1 MEINH
6 HQKSPILSL
15 LQELWY
21 AKYMNEQ
28 EGMRKMNVFATR
40 KLPQEIKG
48 QLEGKV
54 SYTEWHSAEQP
65 MTKEEIVDAV
75 KDADGIISVLSDP
88 LDAEVLA
95 AAPNLKVISQLAV
108 GFNNIDVP
116 QATKRGIRVTNTP
129 DVLTNATADLT
140 FALLLSA
147 ARKLSLASAEVR
159 EGKWQS
165 WSLLQLAG
173 KELSGST
180 IGILGFGR
188 IGQAVAKR
196 AKGFDMNVI
205 YWNRS
210 RKENAEQELQA
221 TYMEMEDVLRQADFL
236 VIMLPFAPEL
246 KYLIGA
252 EELALMKPDAILLN
266 TARGGLVD
274 EAALYEALKNGKLG
288 AAGLDVFEQEPV
300 PTDHP
305 LLTLPNVEVAPHIG
319 SSTVATRMIMAEL
332 TVRNVLVVLDGKE
345 PETPVN

>member
-1 MEINH
+1 M
-6 HQKSPILSL
+6 K
-15 LQELWY
+15 
-21 AKYMNEQ
+21 
-28 EGMRKMNVFATR
+28 VFATR
-40 KLPQEIKG
+40 KLPEEISN
-48 QLEGKV
+48 QLKNQV
-54 SYTEWHSAEQP
+54 DYSEWHSEEQA
-65 MTKEEIVDAV
+65 MTKAQLLEAV
-75 KDADGIISVLSDP
+75 KEVDGVISVLSDP

-95 AAPNLKVISQLAV
+95 AGPNLKVISQLAV
-108 GFNNIDVP
+108 GFNNIDIEE
-116 QATKRGIRVTNTP
+116 ATKRGIRVTNTP

-140 FALLLSA
+140 FALLLAA
-147 ARKLSLASAEVR
+147 ARKLSAASEEVR

-188 IGQAVAKR
+188 IGQAVARR

-210 RKENAEQELQA
+210 KKPEAEAQIGA
-221 TYMEMEDVLRQADFL
+221 TYHEFEDVLKKTDFL

-246 KYLIGA
+246 KYLIGKD
-252 EELALMKPDAILLN
+252 ELALMKADAILVN

-274 EAALYEALKNGKLG
+274 EAALYDALKSGKLG

-319 SSTVATRMIMAEL
+319 SSTRATRMEMAHL
-332 TVRNVLVVLDGKE
+332 TVRNLLAVLEGKE

>member
-1 MEINH
+1 
-6 HQKSPILSL
+6 
-15 LQELWY
+15 
-21 AKYMNEQ
+21 
-28 EGMRKMNVFATR
+28 MNVFATR
-40 KLPQEIKG
+40 KLPEEVVEK
-48 QLEGKV
+48 LEQYVRYK
-54 SYTEWHSAEQP
+54 EWHSAEQP
-65 MTKEEIVDAV
+65 MTKEQLLEAV
-75 KDADGIISVLSDP
+75 KDAEGIISVLSDP

-108 GFNNIDVP
+108 GFNNIDVEE
-116 QATKRGIRVTNTP
+116 ATKRGIRVTNTP

-140 FALLLSA
+140 FALLLAA
-147 ARKLSLASAEVR
+147 ARKLSAASQEVR
-159 EGKWQS
+159 EGNWQS

-173 KELSGST
+173 KELSGAT

-188 IGQAVAKR
+188 IGQAVARR
-196 AKGFDMNVI
+196 AKGFDMDVI

-210 RKENAEQELQA
+210 KKPEAEQTIGA
-221 TYMEMEDVLRQADFL
+221 TYHELEDVLKQADFL

-246 KYLIGA
+246 KYLIGK
-252 EELALMKPDAILLN
+252 EELALMKSDAILVN

-274 EAALYEALKNGKLG
+274 EQALYEALKNGRLG

-319 SSTVATRMIMAEL
+319 SSTIATRMEMADL
-332 TVRNVLVVLDGKE
+332 TVRNLLAVLQNKE

>member
-1 MEINH
+1 
-6 HQKSPILSL
+6 
-15 LQELWY
+15 
-21 AKYMNEQ
+21 
-28 EGMRKMNVFATR
+28 MNVFATR
-40 KLPQEIKG
+40 KLPEEIVEKLK
-48 QLEGKV
+48 QHVE
-54 SYTEWHSAEQP
+54 YNEWHSAEQP
-65 MTKEEIVDAV
+65 MTKEQLLEAV
-75 KDADGIISVLSDP
+75 KKADGVISVLSDP
-88 LDAEVLA
+88 LDKEVLD

-108 GFNNIDVP
+108 GFNNIDV
-116 QATKRGIRVTNTP
+116 QEATKRSVRVTNTP

-140 FALLLSA
+140 FALLLA
-147 ARKLSLASAEVR
+147 ASRKLSAASAEVR

-188 IGQAVAKR
+188 IGQAVARR

-210 RKENAEQELQA
+210 KKPEAEQAIGA
-221 TYMEMEDVLRQADFL
+221 TYHELGEVLKQADFL

-252 EELALMKPDAILLN
+252 EELALMKEDAILVN

-274 EAALYEALKNGKLG
+274 EAALYEALKNNKLG

-300 PTDHP
+300 PTNHP
-305 LLTLPNVEVAPHIG
+305 LLSLPNVEVAPHIG
-319 SSTVATRMIMAEL
+319 SSTVATRMEMADL
-332 TVRNVLVVLDGKE
+332 TVRNLLAVLDGKE

>member
-1 MEINH
+1 
-6 HQKSPILSL
+6 
-15 LQELWY
+15 
-21 AKYMNEQ
+21 
-28 EGMRKMNVFATR
+28 MNVFATR
-40 KLPQEIKG
+40 KLPEEVVDKLKQ
-48 QLEGKV
+48 QV
-54 SYTEWHSAEQP
+54 TYNEWHSAEQP
-65 MTKEEIVDAV
+65 MTKAELLEAV
-75 KDADGIISVLSDP
+75 KDAEGIISVLSDP

-108 GFNNIDVP
+108 GFNNIDVEE
-116 QATKRGIRVTNTP
+116 AAKRGIRVTNTP

-140 FALLLSA
+140 FALLLAA
-147 ARKLSLASAEVR
+147 ARKLSAASAEVR

-173 KELSGST
+173 KELSGAT

-188 IGQAVAKR
+188 IGQAVARR
-196 AKGFDMNVI
+196 AKGFDMDVI

-210 RKENAEQELQA
+210 KKPEAEQTIGA
-221 TYMEMEDVLRQADFL
+221 TYHELEDVLKQADFL

-246 KYLIGA
+246 KYLIGK
-252 EELALMKPDAILLN
+252 EELALMKSDAILVN

-274 EAALYEALKNGKLG
+274 EQALYEALKNGRLG

-319 SSTVATRMIMAEL
+319 SSTMATRMEMADL
-332 TVRNVLVVLDGKE
+332 TVRNLLAVLQNKE

>member
-1 MEINH
+1 M
-6 HQKSPILSL
+6 K
-15 LQELWY
+15 
-21 AKYMNEQ
+21 
-28 EGMRKMNVFATR
+28 VFATR
-40 KLPQEIKG
+40 KLPEEIVKK
-48 QLEGKV
+48 LEQHV
-54 SYTEWHSAEQP
+54 EYNEWHSAEQP
-65 MTKEEIVDAV
+65 MTKEQIVDAV
-75 KDADGIISVLSDP
+75 KDVDGIISVLSDP
-88 LDAEVLA
+88 LDKEVLES
-95 AAPNLKVISQLAV
+95 APNVKVISQLAV
-108 GFNNIDVP
+108 GFNNIDVEE
-116 QATKRGIRVTNTP
+116 ATKRSIRVTNTP

-140 FALLLSA
+140 FALLLAA
-147 ARKLSLASAEVR
+147 ARKLSAASKEVR
-159 EGKWQS
+159 EGEWKS

-188 IGQAVAKR
+188 IGQAVARR
-196 AKGFDMNVI
+196 AKGFDMDVI

-210 RKENAEQELQA
+210 KKPEAEQAIGA
-221 TYMEMEDVLRQADFL
+221 TYHELKDLLKQADFL

-252 EELALMKPDAILLN
+252 EELALMKEDAIVVN

-288 AAGLDVFEQEPV
+288 AAALDVFEQEPV

-319 SSTVATRMIMAEL
+319 SSTIATRMEMADL
-332 TVRNVLVVLDGKE
+332 TVRNLLAVLQNKE

>member
-1 MEINH
+1 
-6 HQKSPILSL
+6 
-15 LQELWY
+15 
-21 AKYMNEQ
+21 
-28 EGMRKMNVFATR
+28 MNVFATR
-40 KLPQEIKG
+40 KLPEEIVEKLK
-48 QLEGKV
+48 QYVE
-54 SYTEWHSAEQP
+54 YNEWHSAEQP
-65 MTKEEIVDAV
+65 MTKEQLLEAV
-75 KDADGIISVLSDP
+75 KKADGVISVLSDP
-88 LDAEVLA
+88 LDKEVLD

-108 GFNNIDVP
+108 GFNNIDV
-116 QATKRGIRVTNTP
+116 QEATKRSVRVTNTP

-140 FALLLSA
+140 FALLLA
-147 ARKLSLASAEVR
+147 ASRKLSAASAEVR

-188 IGQAVAKR
+188 IGQAVARR

-210 RKENAEQELQA
+210 KKPEAEQAIGA
-221 TYMEMEDVLRQADFL
+221 TYHELEEVLKQADFL

-252 EELALMKPDAILLN
+252 EELALMKEDAILVN

-274 EAALYEALKNGKLG
+274 EVALYEALKNNKLG

-305 LLTLPNVEVAPHIG
+305 LLSLPNVEVAPHIG
-319 SSTVATRMIMAEL
+319 SSTVATRMEMADL
-332 TVRNVLVVLDGKE
+332 TVRNLLAVLDGKD

>member
-1 MEINH
+1 
-6 HQKSPILSL
+6 
-15 LQELWY
+15 
-21 AKYMNEQ
+21 
-28 EGMRKMNVFATR
+28 MNVFATR
-40 KLPQEIKG
+40 KLPEEISTGLK
-48 QLEGKV
+48 QHVNL
-54 SYTEWHSAEQP
+54 TEWHSAEQP
-65 MTKEEIVDAV
+65 MTKEELLEAV
-75 KDADGIISVLSDP
+75 QEADGIISVLSDP
-88 LDAEVLA
+88 LDADVLQ

-108 GFNNIDVP
+108 GFNNIDV
-116 QATKRGIRVTNTP
+116 QEATKRGIRVTNTP

-140 FALLLSA
+140 FALLLAA
-147 ARKLSLASAEVR
+147 ARKLSAASAEVR
-159 EGKWQS
+159 EGKWKS

-188 IGQAVAKR
+188 IGQAVARR

-210 RKENAEQELQA
+210 KKPEAEQAIGA
-221 TYMEMEDVLRQADFL
+221 TYHELEDVLKQADFL

-252 EELALMKPDAILLN
+252 EELAMMKHDAILVN

-274 EAALYEALKNGKLG
+274 EAALYEALKEGRLG

-319 SSTVATRMIMAEL
+319 SSTVATRMEMADL
-332 TVRNVLVVLDGKE
+332 TVRNLLAVLEGKE

>member
-1 MEINH
+1 
-6 HQKSPILSL
+6 
-15 LQELWY
+15 
-21 AKYMNEQ
+21 
-28 EGMRKMNVFATR
+28 MNVFATR
-40 KLPQEIKG
+40 KLPEEIVEKLK
-48 QLEGKV
+48 QYVE
-54 SYTEWHSAEQP
+54 YNEWHSAEQP
-65 MTKEEIVDAV
+65 MTKEQLLEAV
-75 KDADGIISVLSDP
+75 KKADGVISVLSDP
-88 LDAEVLA
+88 LDKEVLD

-108 GFNNIDVP
+108 GFNNIDV
-116 QATKRGIRVTNTP
+116 QEATKRSVRVTNTP

-140 FALLLSA
+140 FALLLA
-147 ARKLSLASAEVR
+147 ASRKLSAASAEVR

-188 IGQAVAKR
+188 IGQAVARR

-210 RKENAEQELQA
+210 KKPEAEQAIGA
-221 TYMEMEDVLRQADFL
+221 TYHELEEVLKQADFL

-252 EELALMKPDAILLN
+252 EELALMKEDAILVN

-274 EAALYEALKNGKLG
+274 EAALYEALKNNKLG

-300 PTDHP
+300 PTNHP
-305 LLTLPNVEVAPHIG
+305 LLSLPNVEVAPHIG
-319 SSTVATRMIMAEL
+319 SSTVATRMEMADL
-332 TVRNVLVVLDGKE
+332 TVRNLLAVLDGKE

>member
-1 MEINH
+1 M
-6 HQKSPILSL
+6 K
-15 LQELWY
+15 
-21 AKYMNEQ
+21 
-28 EGMRKMNVFATR
+28 VFATR
-40 KLPQEIKG
+40 KLPQEVADHLK
-48 QLEGKV
+48 QQV
-54 SYTEWHSAEQP
+54 DFSEWPSEDQP
-65 MTKEEIVDAV
+65 MTKEQLLEAV
-75 KDADGIISVLSDP
+75 KDVDGIISVLSDP
-88 LDAEVLA
+88 IDADVLA

-108 GFNNIDVP
+108 GFNNIDLKE
-116 QATKRGIRVTNTP
+116 ATKRGVRVTNTP

-140 FALLLSA
+140 FAMLLAA
-147 ARKLSLASAEVR
+147 ARKLSQASEEVR
-159 EGKWQS
+159 EGKWKS

-188 IGQAVAKR
+188 IGQAVARR

-210 RKENAEQELQA
+210 KKPEAEAQIGA
-221 TYMEMEDVLRQADFL
+221 TYHEFHDVLKQADFI

-246 KYLIGA
+246 KYLIGK
-252 EELALMKPDAILLN
+252 EELAMMKEDAILVN

-274 EAALYEALKNGKLG
+274 EAALYEALTSGKLA

-305 LLTLPNVEVAPHIG
+305 LLTLPNVEIAPHIG
-319 SSTVATRMIMAEL
+319 SSTLATRMEMANL
-332 TVRNVLVVLDGKE
+332 TVRNLLAVLEGKE

>member
-1 MEINH
+1 M
-6 HQKSPILSL
+6 K
-15 LQELWY
+15 
-21 AKYMNEQ
+21 
-28 EGMRKMNVFATR
+28 VFATR
-40 KLPQEIKG
+40 KLPQEVAEHLK
-48 QLEGKV
+48 QKV
-54 SYTEWHSAEQP
+54 DFSEWPSEDQP
-65 MTKEEIVDAV
+65 MTKEQLLEAVQDVD
-75 KDADGIISVLSDP
+75 GLISVLSDP
-88 LDAEVLA
+88 IDAEVLA
-95 AAPNLKVISQLAV
+95 AAPNLKGISQLAV
-108 GFNNIDVP
+108 GFNNIDLSE
-116 QATKRGIRVTNTP
+116 ATKRGVRVTNTP

-140 FALLLSA
+140 FAMLLAA
-147 ARKLSLASAEVR
+147 ARKLSQASEEVR
-159 EGKWQS
+159 EGKWKS

-188 IGQAVAKR
+188 IGQAVARR
-196 AKGFDMNVI
+196 AKGFDMDVI

-210 RKENAEQELQA
+210 KKPEAEAQIGA
-221 TYMEMEDVLRQADFL
+221 TYHEFHDVLKQADFL

-252 EELALMKPDAILLN
+252 EELAMMKKDAILVN

-274 EAALYEALKNGKLG
+274 EAALYEALTSGKLA

-319 SSTVATRMIMAEL
+319 SSTLATRMEMAHL
-332 TVRNVLVVLDGKE
+332 TVRNLLAVLEGKE

>member
-1 MEINH
+1 
-6 HQKSPILSL
+6 
-15 LQELWY
+15 
-21 AKYMNEQ
+21 
-28 EGMRKMNVFATR
+28 MNVFATR
-40 KLPQEIKG
+40 KLPEEISTSLK
-48 QLEGKV
+48 QHVNL
-54 SYTEWHSAEQP
+54 TEWHSAEQP
-65 MTKEEIVDAV
+65 MTKEELLEAV
-75 KDADGIISVLSDP
+75 QEADGIISVLSDP
-88 LDAEVLA
+88 LDADVLQ

-108 GFNNIDVP
+108 GFNNIDV
-116 QATKRGIRVTNTP
+116 QEATKRGIRVTNTP

-140 FALLLSA
+140 FALLLAA
-147 ARKLSLASAEVR
+147 ARKLSAASAEVR
-159 EGKWQS
+159 EGKWKS

-188 IGQAVAKR
+188 IGQAVARR

-210 RKENAEQELQA
+210 KKPEAEQAIEA
-221 TYMEMEDVLRQADFL
+221 TYHELEDVLKQADFL

-252 EELALMKPDAILLN
+252 EELKLMKHDAILVN

-274 EAALYEALKNGKLG
+274 EAALYEALKEGRLG

-305 LLTLPNVEVAPHIG
+305 LLTLSNVEVAPHIG
-319 SSTVATRMIMAEL
+319 SSTVATRMEMADL
-332 TVRNVLVVLDGKE
+332 TVRNLLAVLEGKE

>member
-1 MEINH
+1 
-6 HQKSPILSL
+6 
-15 LQELWY
+15 
-21 AKYMNEQ
+21 
-28 EGMRKMNVFATR
+28 MNVFATR
-40 KLPQEIKG
+40 KLPEEISSSLK
-48 QLEGKV
+48 QHVNL
-54 SYTEWHSAEQP
+54 TEWHSAEQP
-65 MTKEEIVDAV
+65 MTKEELLEAV
-75 KDADGIISVLSDP
+75 QEADGIISVLSDP
-88 LDAEVLA
+88 LDADVLQ
-95 AAPNLKVISQLAV
+95 AAPNLNVVSQLAV
-108 GFNNIDVP
+108 GFNNIDV
-116 QATKRGIRVTNTP
+116 QEATKRGIRVTNTP
-129 DVLTNATADLT
+129 DVLTSATADLT
-140 FALLLSA
+140 FALLLAA
-147 ARKLSLASAEVR
+147 ARKLSAASVEVR
-159 EGKWQS
+159 EGKWKS

-188 IGQAVAKR
+188 IGQAVARR

-210 RKENAEQELQA
+210 KKPEAEQAIGA
-221 TYMEMEDVLRQADFL
+221 TYHELEDVLKQADFL

-252 EELALMKPDAILLN
+252 EELAMMKHDAILVN

-274 EAALYEALKNGKLG
+274 EAALYEALKEGRLG

-319 SSTVATRMIMAEL
+319 SSTVATRMEMADL
-332 TVRNVLVVLDGKE
+332 TVRNLLAVLEGKE